1 MPETFIDLKVAK
13 DDAIKIEEDSEMCD
27 SAMKRLKEYIE
38 YTRYA
43 WVGNAA
49 DIFVDRLNDYVTEL
63 NTCSSLFKED
73 SSKLDISAKNYEK
86 LEEYFLGK
94 EM

>member
-1 MPETFIDLKVAK
+1 MPETFIDIKVAK
-13 DDAIKIEEDSEMCD
+13 NDAIKIEEDSEMCE

-49 DIFVDRLNDYVTEL
+49 DIFVNRLEDYITEL

-73 SSKLDISAKNYEK
+73 SNKLEMSAKNYEK
-86 LEEYFLGK
+86 LEEHFLNK